1 MIWNRHPKLFKP
13 RLPTWALAVFVACA
27 VGGFVKAQAQDDNAP
42 DFIAPARP
50 TVSNPAE
57 FQKPGVLQLE
67 VGYNAN
73 LRAPDTHL
81 QQDVPLALRFA
92 VSRRLL
98 LEFDGDSP
106 DSQSESGVRTTGAGD
121 SQLGIQVV
129 LHHEKESRPG
139 FSLAYYV
146 KFPTADSAKGLGT
159 GRVDHDFIALVSKKI
174 GETTLD
180 FNAFYVVSGRTSDK
194 GHASSGQA
202 AFAASHNVSKRA
214 GIQGELSGY
223 SRNDEQSGALFA
235 LAAFTYQINRR
246 LVLDSGLRFGLTHD
260 APHNG
265 VFAGLTVG
273 VCDLYKHAKHH

>member
-67 VGYNAN
+67 VGYHAN

-106 DSQSESGVRTTGAGD
+106 DSQSESGVRTT
-121 SQLGIQVV
+121 
-129 LHHEKESRPG
+129 
-139 FSLAYYV
+139 
-146 KFPTADSAKGLGT
+146 
-159 GRVDHDFIALVSKKI
+159 
-174 GETTLD
+174 
-180 FNAFYVVSGRTSDK
+180 
-194 GHASSGQA
+194 A
-202 AFAASHNVSKRA
+202 A
-214 GIQGELSGY
+214 
-223 SRNDEQSGALFA
+223 
-235 LAAFTYQINRR
+235 
-246 LVLDSGLRFGLTHD
+246 
-260 APHNG
+260 
-265 VFAGLTVG
+265 
-273 VCDLYKHAKHH
+273 